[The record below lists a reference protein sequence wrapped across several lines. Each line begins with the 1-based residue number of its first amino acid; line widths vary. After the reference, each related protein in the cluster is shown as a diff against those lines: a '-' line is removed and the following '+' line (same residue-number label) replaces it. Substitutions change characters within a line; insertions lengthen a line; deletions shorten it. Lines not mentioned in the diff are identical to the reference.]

1 MLSNTITLSGH
12 AGELPA
18 SLRDPEN
25 YVMRDV
31 ALRMPVFP
39 EHERLLLV
47 EPGRVVRK
55 HPESNG
61 TCFRAHTFIL
71 TRGHVRDMVRVKHGA
86 GEEWTE
92 LDPAVTATILSLP
105 SDERFL
111 LLHWVMRSR
120 GEAAR
125 TSRQAEANRYAAAF
139 VQDRLVKRKVKGSS
153 QVTVHIEGL
162 NLLNLRCRR
171 VMTCV
176 DGNRL
181 ESLFELSQFG
191 GGRPPKVRDLTK
203 GAQWLPEY
211 PDRQTAHVD
220 FEIYFEHVKR
230 KKAARIPVARVTL
243 NGDQWRQLEALG
255 LEDDFIARAMAE
267 VDGNAQP
274 GPILRDVARAVSA
287 MVDGRDV
294 ETDRVDAAISPA
306 PMIEVAI

>member
-1 MLSNTITLSGH
+1 MLNNIITLTGH
-12 AGELPA
+12 IGELPA

-25 YVMRDV
+25 YVMREV
-31 ALRMPVFP
+31 ALRMPTFP
-39 EHERLLLV
+39 GHERVLLV

-55 HPESNG
+55 HPESSG
-61 TCFRAHTFIL
+61 ICYRAYTYVV

-92 LDPAVTATILSLP
+92 IDPAVTATILALS

-125 TSRQAEANRYAAAF
+125 SSRQVEANRYAAAF
-139 VQDRLVKRKVKGSS
+139 VQGRLVTKKVRGNA

-171 VMTCV
+171 VMTCI
-176 DGNRL
+176 DGNQL

-191 GGRPPKVRDLTK
+191 GGRSPKVRDRTK
-203 GAQWLPEY
+203 AAKWTPDY
-211 PDRQTAHVD
+211 PDGQTQRVE

-230 KKAARIPVARVTL
+230 KKPARIPVGRVTL
-243 NGDQWRQLEALG
+243 TGDQWRALESRDLG
-255 LEDDFIARAMAE
+255 DDFIARAMAE
-267 VDGNAQP
+267 VDNNAQP
-274 GPILRDVARAVSA
+274 GPMLQDVSRAVSA
-287 MVDGRDV
+287 MIDGCDV
-294 ETDRVDAAISPA
+294 EKDRVDVAIHPA

>member
-1 MLSNTITLSGH
+1 MLNTITLSGH

-25 YVMRDV
+25 YAMRDV

-39 EHERLLLV
+39 DHERLLLV

-61 TCFRAHTFIL
+61 TCFRAYTFIL

-92 LDPAVTATILSLP
+92 LDPAVTATILALP

-139 VQDRLVKRKVKGSS
+139 VQDRLVTRKVKGSS

-191 GGRPPKVRDLTK
+191 GGRPPKVRDLTE
-203 GAQWLPEY
+203 GAKWSPEE
-211 PDRQTAHVD
+211 PDGHTQSV
-220 FEIYFEHVKR
+220 ELEVYFEHIKR
-230 KKAARIPVARVTL
+230 KKPARIPVSTVVL
-243 NGDQWRQLEALG
+243 SGDQWRALESRG
-255 LEDDFIARAMAE
+255 LAYEFIARAMA
-267 VDGNAQP
+267 VDSNAQP
-274 GPILRDVARAVSA
+274 GPILRDVTRAVSA

-294 ETDRVDAAISPA
+294 ETDRVDAAITPA